1 MPWAE
6 QLSEAL
12 ARLIQQSAGLAPFA
26 AFLGGALTAL
36 NPCVLAMIPL
46 MVGLAAGITGQTAE
60 AVPGARIWPRTLR
73 FSLLFVTGF
82 ALELALLFTLFSATA
97 GWLQAAWWKYVLVGI
112 CALVGIHLLGGL
124 PIPSIALPT
133 RASRLVGVAGA
144 VGLGFLFGIISLPCT
159 GPVLIL
165 LIGLVPEIGPARAGT
180 FLFLY
185 GLGHS
190 LLLVAAGTS
199 VGLAA
204 ALLKSERLQR
214 GAHWLRKGAGVLILG
229 SAGWMLTH

>member
-12 ARLIQQSAGLAPFA
+12 ARVIQQSAILAPIA

-46 MVGLAAGITGQTAE
+46 MVGLAAGITGQSA
-60 AVPGARIWPRTLR
+60 AIPGARAWSRTLG
-73 FSLLFVTGF
+73 FSLLFVMGF

-97 GWLQAAWWKYVLVGI
+97 GLLQAAWWRYVLVAI
-112 CALVGIHLLGGL
+112 CTVVGVHLLGWL
-124 PIPSIALPT
+124 PIPAISLPA
-133 RASRLVGVAGA
+133 RASRLVGVVGA
-144 VGLGFLFGIISLPCT
+144 IGLGFLFGIISLPCT

-165 LIGLVPEIGPARAGT
+165 LIGLAPEIGRAQAGM

-199 VGLAA
+199 VGVAA

-214 GAHWLRKGAGVLILG
+214 GASWLRKAAGVLILC
-229 SAGWMLTH
+229 SAGWILTH